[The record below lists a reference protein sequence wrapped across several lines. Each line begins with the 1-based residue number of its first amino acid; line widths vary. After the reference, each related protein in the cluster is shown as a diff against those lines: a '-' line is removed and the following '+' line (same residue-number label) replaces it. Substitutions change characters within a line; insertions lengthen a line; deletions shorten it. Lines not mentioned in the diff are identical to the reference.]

1 MGYKNFATYAL
12 ELCMAKNQDNVKKF
26 LEDLS
31 SKLRLLLENELDI
44 LLKYKKDEVSKI
56 LKIIVIKYFFD
67 ISVKDLKYHLMEK

>member
-56 LKIIVIKYFFD
+56 LTIIVIQYFFD

>member
-1 MGYKNFATYAL
+1 LGYKNFATYAL

-56 LKIIVIKYFFD
+56 LTIIVIQYFFD